1 MVTFEE
7 LLKYLFSNKFGKYIF
22 YDKYS
27 NRIEFDSI
35 NMQKQILNIYN
46 YIETNEL
53 IPKENEWV
61 KLIAK
66 DNCSTFL

>member
-35 NMQKQILNIYN
+35 NM
-46 YIETNEL
+46 
-53 IPKENEWV
+53 
-61 KLIAK
+61 
-66 DNCSTFL
+66 